1 MKFQWSYLPLASIS
15 VREEGVVGNSVEIPV
30 VEIGDLTQ
38 GKLLGV
44 TITQSTTIIVAE
56 TPL

>member
-1 MKFQWSYLPLASIS
+1 M
-15 VREEGVVGNSVEIPV
+15 GNSVQIPV

-44 TITQSTTIIVAE
+44 TITQSTAIIVAE
-56 TPL
+56 TPLYMLVNE